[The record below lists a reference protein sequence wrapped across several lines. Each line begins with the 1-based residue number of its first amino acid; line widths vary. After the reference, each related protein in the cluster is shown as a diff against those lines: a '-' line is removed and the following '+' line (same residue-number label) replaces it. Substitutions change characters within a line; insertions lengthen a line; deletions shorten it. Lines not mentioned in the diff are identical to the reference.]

1 MAETKSN
8 ESLVM
13 DTVNNDVGKYI
24 HMLIKM
30 MEENNN
36 FVKNLRFL
44 NSTISKLHK
53 MEDDLKKKLINKVKN
68 KKENSIMN

>member
-1 MAETKSN
+1 MTETQNN
-8 ESLVM
+8 ENLVM
-13 DTVNNDVGKYI
+13 DTVNHDVGKYI

-30 MEENNN
+30 MEENNQ

-53 MEDDLKKKLINKVKN
+53 MEDDLKKKLINKVAN
-68 KKENSIMN
+68 KKK